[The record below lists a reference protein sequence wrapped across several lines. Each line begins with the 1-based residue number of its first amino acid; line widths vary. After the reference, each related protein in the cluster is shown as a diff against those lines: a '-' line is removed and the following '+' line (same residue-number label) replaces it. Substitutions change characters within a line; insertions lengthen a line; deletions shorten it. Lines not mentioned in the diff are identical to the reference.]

1 MKSNIWHSK
10 VIRALIQQKNWSKSI
25 TYTYRMNIVW
35 KSVKKYTD
43 RKFSIYNSNFEEKVA
58 RPYSLRRTT
67 RAKKQIWHRRHS
79 KVIRGNMAREKEHR
93 ATVCKAYEFKASLA
107 GFTHA
112 DISAIRLCECKKLLG
127 MLANARHSCINA
139 AKIKKASVKI
149 KAE

>member
-1 MKSNIWHSK
+1 MPDYLTINALVSGQKRRKYGKKERTSCNSFQDFK
-10 VIRALIQQKNWSKSI
+10 V
-25 TYTYRMNIVW
+25 
-35 KSVKKYTD
+35 
-43 RKFSIYNSNFEEKVA
+43 
-58 RPYSLRRTT
+58 
-67 RAKKQIWHRRHS
+67 
-79 KVIRGNMAREKEHR
+79 
-93 ATVCKAYEFKASLA
+93 SLA